1 MNKKFKKT
9 LLAIVLGAVIGLA
22 LTGGILGIKMYLHG
36 KLPGGTVIANLDL
49 GYMELEE
56 ASKALEQKE
65 VKYANTPQV
74 ITAGEVS
81 AEFTPADLG
90 VQTQA
95 LETLKTLDRIDF
107 KERSFPYELSRR
119 LEANS
124 REILYTFDPEILLTS
139 LEKKLNLSDIA
150 PKNAQFIIDPK
161 KGLTIIEESAGLVP
175 NIDQLI
181 QDIKVSAGLLE
192 PTILTLELTEEQP
205 TVLQEELKLVEEDI
219 SRKLAQSI
227 KVTKDDFKWT
237 FSVTKYIDWVSFE
250 EVVKTRLPN
259 TRLNIELQTDEVP
272 SEFAQQHK
280 QIRITLDREKVDAYL
295 DEQYVEY
302 LEEEV
307 DPVSIYQDEENQI
320 VIDGKGRDG
329 IKIKRSEFKRSLE
342 LAINEEIP
350 KIEVTTKTLK
360 APVTIATE
368 LQDLGIKEMI
378 GQGHTSFY
386 GSPAN
391 RVHNI
396 NVGMERFNGTLIA
409 PDEEFSFNTQ
419 LGAVDYSTGYR
430 KELVITPKGTI
441 PEYGGGLCQVSTTTY
456 RAALYSGLPI
466 TDRRPHSYAV
476 SYYSQIVGHGLDAT
490 IYLGGQDLKFT
501 NDTPGHIL
509 IQAYADSYHAH
520 FKFYGTSDE
529 RQVELEGPELS
540 NYKYS
545 STAVVEVESSELAPG
560 EKKQVGTRHTGFD
573 ALWKRIITRP
583 GEEPVEEEIFSHYKA
598 TQNKFMVGT
607 E

>member
-1 MNKKFKKT
+1 M
-9 LLAIVLGAVIGLA
+9 
-22 LTGGILGIKMYLHG
+22 
-36 KLPGGTVIANLDL
+36 IANLDL

>member
-1 MNKKFKKT
+1 
-9 LLAIVLGAVIGLA
+9 
-22 LTGGILGIKMYLHG
+22 
-36 KLPGGTVIANLDL
+36 VIANLDL